1 MERVAPFS
9 SLCLSGKNV
18 SVEGITMAD
27 KLRQQIFFVDD
38 EPAVRKV
45 VAKTLSQLGTNV
57 KCFACAEDCLQQLQ
71 RHKCDLLI
79 TDVKMPGMD
88 GIELLIETKKM
99 APWLPVLVVT
109 GYGDIPMAVR
119 ALKGGAV
126 DFIEKPLDRQTFIST
141 VQSALKRTAAPNVV
155 LGKSLTKTEN
165 RILRLIMDGKSN
177 REIASAMHRSI
188 RTIEVHRN
196 HIMHKI
202 GADNLVDLMRRMAAM
217 GLIEPLRKE

>member
-1 MERVAPFS
+1 MERVAPFL
-9 SLCLSGKNV
+9 SLCLSDKNV

-27 KLRQQIFFVDD
+27 KVKQHIFFVDD
-38 EPAVRKV
+38 EPSVRKV

-71 RHKCDLLI
+71 QRKCDLLI

-88 GIELLIETKKM
+88 GIEFLIEAKKM

-119 ALKGGAV
+119 ALKAGAV
-126 DFIEKPLDRQTFIST
+126 NFIEKPLDREMFIST
-141 VQSALKRTAAPNVV
+141 IQSALKRTASPEKV
-155 LGKSLTKTEN
+155 LGKALTKTEN
-165 RILRLIMDGKSN
+165 RILRLILDGKNN

-202 GADNLVDLMRRMAAM
+202 GADNLVDLIRRMAAM
-217 GLIEPLRKE
+217 GLMEPLSKK